1 MLHLFMRCVCCD
13 CVYPVTFSE
22 QRNIQHRKNATS
34 SANNAHANKSCT
46 PPDLLDLWA
55 MSEDSLAELR
65 PESMPVCPVADP
77 SNWQIYKVP
86 TTSDWSNSPTGII
99 DLRPPAHHNE
109 GRQLNTAVGRLLMLI
124 STPCEHKVGL
134 TQFLYDRWFF
144 YKHGDKLHFPD
155 VFTHMVLLG
164 SFPGRQAAAVM
175 EAALISIVH
184 MRGHTKWSRNWAN
197 KDLGGTGK
205 NTELRGQG
213 GIRIRS
219 AA

>member
-1 MLHLFMRCVCCD
+1 MLKRHVNSNIPETKRSNNLPTSMLHLFMRCVCCD

-124 STPCEHKVGL
+124 STPYV
-134 TQFLYDRWFF
+134 D
-144 YKHGDKLHFPD
+144 
-155 VFTHMVLLG
+155 
-164 SFPGRQAAAVM
+164 S
-175 EAALISIVH
+175 
-184 MRGHTKWSRNWAN
+184 
-197 KDLGGTGK
+197 
-205 NTELRGQG
+205 
-213 GIRIRS
+213 S
-219 AA
+219 ARPQTRK